1 MSESEFEL
9 VRGNGNVFRDF
20 RGPDA
25 DLKQAKAIIAAQ
37 IIAVLDERVLAVRKA
52 QDITGFAAADFSRIG
67 NASPAWFT
75 IGRPMKIL
83 VALDSRI
90 QASVH
95 IDPRRIG
102 AAATQFGADGR
113 YVSGRYETAA
123 VRPSLRRPRP

>member
-25 DLKQAKAIIAAQ
+25 DLKQAKAIIA
-37 IIAVLDERVLAVRKA
+37 VLDDRVLAVRKA
-52 QDITGFAAADFSRIG
+52 QDITGFAATDFSRNG

-123 VRPSLRRPRP
+123 VRPGLRRPRP